1 MLFLAREV
9 SRRSR
14 KPSVPLTMNVLQEL
28 IECPANDFVAFARS
42 GFQPLAVDDL
52 DSPASIPYEVPRL
65 QRLCS
70 HCHA

>member
-1 MLFLAREV
+1 
-9 SRRSR
+9 
-14 KPSVPLTMNVLQEL
+14 MNVLQEL